1 MPSMAN
7 ITVKNTANG
16 DVTYSAATASAG
28 DSSPAVWRNNS
39 ASAALAYRPTFTLLT
54 RDNTRRNGR
63 VFRATFK
70 WPVFTQDVNNNDIL
84 LATVPFEL
92 NGTLP
97 TNIDSGILT
106 EAFTQLGNLL
116 VSALVRAV
124 VTEGY
129 APT

>member
-16 DVTYSAATASAG
+16 DVTYNAATASAG

-39 ASAALAYRPTFTLLT
+39 ASNALAFRPTFTVLT
-54 RDNTRRNGR
+54 RDNARRNGR

-70 WPVFTQDVNNNDIL
+70 WPVVVQENFVDVL
-84 LATVPFEL
+84 KATVPFEV

-97 TNIDSGILT
+97 TNIDSALLT

-116 VSALVRAV
+116 VSTLVRSA

>member
-7 ITVKNTANG
+7 ITVKDTANG
-16 DVTYSAATASAG
+16 DVTYNAATASAG

-39 ASAALAYRPTFTLLT
+39 ANNALAFRPTFTVLT
-54 RDNTRRNGR
+54 RDNARRNGR

-70 WPVFTQDVNNNDIL
+70 WPVVTVDALSNDVL
-84 LATVPFEL
+84 VATVPFEV

-97 TNIDSGILT
+97 TNINSAFLT

-116 VSALVRAV
+116 VSTLVRSV